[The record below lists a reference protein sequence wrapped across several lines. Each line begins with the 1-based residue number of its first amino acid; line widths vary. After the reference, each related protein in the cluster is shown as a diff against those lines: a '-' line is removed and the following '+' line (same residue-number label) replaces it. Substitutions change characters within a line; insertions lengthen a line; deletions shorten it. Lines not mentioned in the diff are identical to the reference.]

1 MCKTKICS
9 VLSHKS
15 LSLKVEKLAI
25 LNCIIAISTCW
36 HDSHCTQQIT
46 VWISLQCFSKLTR
59 LLRNEKWINPNYN
72 TDRMTIDYTD
82 FSNRWTIIWGPCRAN
97 IMSDLL
103 QFGIL
108 TISYSRILVWCQESF
123 LLSLQTNVLNTTD
136 NPNAD
141 LKILELSVLI

>member
-1 MCKTKICS
+1 MYKIKICS
-9 VLSHKS
+9 VLSHTS
-15 LSLKVEKLAI
+15 LSLKVEELAI
-25 LNCIIAISTCW
+25 LTISLLYPHAGMT
-36 HDSHCTQQIT
+36 SHCTQEIR
-46 VWISLQCFSKLTR
+46 VWISLQYFSKLAVQLCKER
-59 LLRNEKWINPNYN
+59 WINPNYN

-82 FSNRWTIIWGPCRAN
+82 FTKRWTIIRGPCRAN

-108 TISYSRILVWCQESF
+108 RISYSRILLWCQESF
-123 LLSLQTNVLNTTD
+123 ILSLQTDVPNTTD